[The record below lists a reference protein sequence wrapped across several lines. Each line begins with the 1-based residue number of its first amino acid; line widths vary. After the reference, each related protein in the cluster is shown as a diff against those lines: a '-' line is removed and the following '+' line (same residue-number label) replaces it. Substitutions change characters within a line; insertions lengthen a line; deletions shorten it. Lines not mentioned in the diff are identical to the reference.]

1 MNDRDDKFNDGFN
14 DNEKNDIESGSV
26 DFAERGY
33 SDKDLREKI
42 QERRKKR
49 QARNKR
55 KNRLKILRIFVLLAA
70 AAAAAAFLTYFWV
83 KGQTLESLEEVN
95 SFFDQSFER
104 RRVYFDGDKKV
115 CLFEPVFQ
123 NDDVYVELSFINSNL
138 YYNAVYD
145 RENDILSVA
154 TELERVKFLKDAN
167 YYFVNGEKVDFGK
180 PAFLDI
186 EDRAFLSGSVI
197 EKFYNV
203 DLVFS
208 PEYKTVCFEDT
219 LRERTVGF
227 MSDDRKLLN
236 AEHNSFSFSDNIEN
250 DIEFNVSNGDSVL
263 IYGESDGFA
272 KIRTEAGVVGFV
284 EADVIKDKVVKEPLR
299 KVKAASR
306 QVVSNNDNGKTIIL
320 FEQISNTIA
329 NANST
334 KNEIP
339 AGVDVLVPT
348 WFSFKDV
355 NGETDGTIISLA
367 DKNYVDFAHSKGR
380 KVWGLITDNFKS
392 AVSRSI
398 VKSAVVREKVVNQI
412 SAFVKQYG
420 LDGVNIDF
428 ENIPQDSMRE
438 FTQFLRELSASL
450 NNLNVTLSIDVYI
463 PRPWSSYYNR
473 GEFGE
478 IVDYFIVMG
487 YDEHTDNSEETGSV
501 ATKEWSEESI
511 SLTEE
516 EGVPKE
522 KIILAIP
529 FYTRLWKENSDG
541 TFDSRACGMA
551 EGYRTMTE
559 KGASF
564 KWNADLGQ
572 NYAEISDGGST
583 YKMWLEDEKSVE
595 ERMKIIKQY
604 DIAGVAPW
612 RRGLEKPEV
621 WPVIKKYMKG

>member
-1 MNDRDDKFNDGFN
+1 MNDNGDKFNESF
-14 DNEKNDIESGSV
+14 DNEKNDNENNDI
-26 DFAERGY
+26 DFAQREY
-33 SDKDLREKI
+33 SEKDLREKI

-49 QARNKR
+49 LERNKR
-55 KNRLKILRIFVLLAA
+55 KNRLRILKIFVLLIVAA
-70 AAAAAAFLTYFWV
+70 SMTAFLTYFMV
-83 KGQTLESLEEVN
+83 RGGTLESLEKVN
-95 SFFDQSFER
+95 SFFDEEFTQ
-104 RRVYFDGDKKV
+104 RRVCFDGNKRV
-115 CLFEPVFQ
+115 CLFEPIFQ
-123 NDDVYVELSFINSNL
+123 NDEIYVELSFINSNL
-138 YYNAVYD
+138 CYNAVYD
-145 RENDILSVA
+145 KENNILSIA
-154 TELERVKFLKDAN
+154 TELERVKLLKDTD
-167 YYFVNGEKVDFGK
+167 YYFVNGEKVAFGK
-180 PAFLDI
+180 QPFLEIDDKAFL
-186 EDRAFLSGSVI
+186 AGSIV

-203 DLVFS
+203 DLTFS
-208 PEYKTVCFEDT
+208 SEYKTVCFEDT
-219 LRERTVGF
+219 LKERTVGF
-227 MSDDRKLLN
+227 MSSDEELLDD
-236 AEHNSFSFSDNIEN
+236 EHNKFSLFDSLQN
-250 DIEFNVSNGDSVL
+250 DVKPTISKGDSVL
-263 IYGESDGFA
+263 IYSEADGFA
-272 KIRTEAGVVGFV
+272 KVRTETGVVGFV
-284 EADVIKDKVVKEPLR
+284 ESDAITDKVVKEPLR

-306 QVVSNNDNGKTIIL
+306 QVVLNGGNEKTIIL

-329 NANST
+329 NVNST

-348 WFSFKDV
+348 WFSFNDI

-392 AVSRSI
+392 AISRGI
-398 VKSAVVREKVVNQI
+398 VKSAVIREKVVNQI
-412 SAFVKQYG
+412 STLVKQYG
-420 LDGVNIDF
+420 LDGINVDF

-438 FTQFLRELSASL
+438 FTQFLRELSAVL
-450 NNLNVTLSIDVYI
+450 NNMNVVLSVDVYI

-473 GEFGE
+473 DEFGE

-501 ATKEWSEESI
+501 ATKKWSEDSI
-511 SLTEE
+511 SLTAE

-522 KIILAIP
+522 KLILAIP

-541 TFDSRACGMA
+541 TFDSRAYGME
-551 EGYRTMTE
+551 EGYKSMTE

-564 KWNADLGQ
+564 KWNSDSGQ

-612 RRGLEKPEV
+612 RRGLEKAEV
-621 WPVIKKYMKG
+621 WPIIKKYMKG